1 MEEKSERMTGTA
13 VTCLITN
20 IQSLNDEKGVGNEEE
35 GRNEIGGK
43 GNEGGSVVS
52 CLFIG

>member
-1 MEEKSERMTGTA
+1 MAGTA
-13 VTCLITN
+13 ATCLITN
-20 IQSLNDEKGVGNEEE
+20 IQSLNDEKGVGNEE
-35 GRNEIGGK
+35 GRNGFGGK